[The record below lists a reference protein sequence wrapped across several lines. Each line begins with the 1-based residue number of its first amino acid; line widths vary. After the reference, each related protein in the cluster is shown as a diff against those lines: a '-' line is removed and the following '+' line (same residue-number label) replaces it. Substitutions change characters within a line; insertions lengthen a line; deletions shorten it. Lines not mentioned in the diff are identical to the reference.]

1 MQVNK
6 FLRRETWMKKLIL
19 SLIITFLII
28 FPPTLRA
35 QNFSSG
41 GFSKGGFRGGGFT
54 RTGGVSKISG
64 FSFRGGFSN
73 SAATSNTSGMGS
85 KNGNSRGFTRSN
97 FNRGGLSPNLS
108 NKPNARLFK
117 NTANI
122 QRPSIS
128 TGSSNNN
135 LPTLHIPE
143 GAIVKSVKS
152 EPKNISPNLHTKS
165 GDFRSNSVKNGII
178 AKEDRNIAL
187 RDNLNSTTKGRT
199 NPFTNGRTR
208 SQLMSRGL
216 NSNTLNYNRISNIK
230 NVNVSPNSIINRV
243 PPRKGI
249 SPIQNDLS
257 NTPSRNAEI
266 AHWVDNG
273 VMHFTNRVSSLPNG
287 EKAVT
292 VINGNNSVPVS
303 RDLNADRNLST
314 SGPLINSLS
323 TNSKN
328 PVRLSMKQNT
338 NSRHSNNGFVNN
350 NIHVSTN
357 NVFNFSFNFFF
368 PSPFFFQPF
377 FFPALFD
384 PFVFN
389 PLFSSPFFT
398 FNPLIPPPVID
409 PFLFQPFFVSP
420 FFNPFPF
427 STVFFINTSVSNDV
441 IID

>member
-1 MQVNK
+1 
-6 FLRRETWMKKLIL
+6 MKKLIPG
-19 SLIITFLII
+19 LIITFLII
-28 FPPTLRA
+28 SPPILHA
-35 QNFSSG
+35 QTFSPG
-41 GFSKGGFRGGGFT
+41 GFSKGGFRGGGFA
-54 RTGGVSKISG
+54 RTGGVSKIS
-64 FSFRGGFSN
+64 SFKGWFGN

-85 KNGNSRGFTRSN
+85 KNGNSKGFARSN
-97 FNRGGLSPNLS
+97 FNRGGFSPNLP
-108 NKPNARLFK
+108 NKPNATFSNNTPYEKRQSLNAGIPNQKLQNINNPQGGLFK
-117 NTANI
+117 T
-122 QRPSIS
+122 
-128 TGSSNNN
+128 
-135 LPTLHIPE
+135 
-143 GAIVKSVKS
+143 VKN
-152 EPKNISPNLHTKS
+152 EPKNINPNLLTKT
-165 GDFRSNSVKNGII
+165 GNFKSNSLKNGII
-178 AKEDRNIAL
+178 AKENGNKAFK
-187 RDNLNSTTKGRT
+187 DNLHSTTKGRT
-199 NPFTNGRTR
+199 NPFTNGGNK

-216 NSNTLNYNRISNIK
+216 NLNTLNNSRISNIR
-230 NVNVSPNSIINRV
+230 NVNVSPNSIINRI
-243 PPRKGI
+243 PPKKEIG
-249 SPIQNDLS
+249 SIQTDLS

-287 EKAVT
+287 EKT
-292 VINGNNSVPVS
+292 VNVVNGNNSVPVS
-303 RDLNADRNLST
+303 RDLIVDGNLST
-314 SGPLINSLS
+314 SRALANSLS

-328 PVRLSMKQNT
+328 PVRLSMRQNT
-338 NSRHSNNGFVNN
+338 NSLHSNNGFVND

-377 FFPALFD
+377 FFPAFFD

-427 STVFFINTSVSNDV
+427 STVFFINTFVSNDV